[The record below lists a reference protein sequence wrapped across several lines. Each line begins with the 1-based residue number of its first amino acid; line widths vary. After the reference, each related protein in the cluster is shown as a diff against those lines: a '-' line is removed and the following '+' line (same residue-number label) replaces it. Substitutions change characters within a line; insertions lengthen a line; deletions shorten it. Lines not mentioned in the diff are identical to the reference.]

1 MNDTELRKQ
10 QILDLSESL
19 DFNDLKSLANTFNN
33 IIERE
38 KVNIKDEMF
47 NLFDSYENCEDIIDD
62 LRSQESNGTI
72 TERQYDYAME
82 NWESILN
89 EWKKEQK
96 QHGNKR

>member
-1 MNDTELRKQ
+1 MEDNELRKQ

-33 IIERE
+33 IIESE
-38 KVNIKDEMF
+38 KANIKDEMF
-47 NLFDSYENCEDIIDD
+47 NLFDSEENCEDIIND
-62 LRSQESNGTI
+62 LRGQESNGSI

-82 NWESILN
+82 NWENILN

-96 QHGNKR
+96 

>member
-33 IIERE
+33 IIESE
-38 KVNIKDEMF
+38 KANIKDEMF
-47 NLFDSYENCEDIIDD
+47 NLLDSYENYEDVIND
-62 LRSQESNGTI
+62 LRGQESSGAI

-82 NWESILN
+82 NWEDILN

-96 QHGNKR
+96 

>member
-33 IIERE
+33 IIESE
-38 KVNIKDEMF
+38 KANIKDEMF
-47 NLFDSYENCEDIIDD
+47 NLLDSYENYEDVIND
-62 LRSQESNGTI
+62 LREQESSGTI

-96 QHGNKR
+96 

>member
-1 MNDTELRKQ
+1 MEDNELRKQ

-33 IIERE
+33 IIESE
-38 KVNIKDEMF
+38 KENIKDEMF
-47 NLFDSYENCEDIIDD
+47 NLFDSYENYEDIIND
-62 LRSQESNGTI
+62 LREQESNGNI

-82 NWESILN
+82 NWGNILN

-96 QHGNKR
+96 

>member
-1 MNDTELRKQ
+1 MEDNELRKQ

-33 IIERE
+33 IIEEE
-38 KVNIKDEMF
+38 KANIKDEMF
-47 NLFDSYENCEDIIDD
+47 NLFDSYENCEDIIND
-62 LRSQESNGTI
+62 LREQESNGSI

-82 NWESILN
+82 NWENILN

-96 QHGNKR
+96 

>member
-33 IIERE
+33 IIESE
-38 KVNIKDEMF
+38 KANIKDEMF
-47 NLFDSYENCEDIIDD
+47 NLLDSYENYEDVIND
-62 LRSQESNGTI
+62 LREQESSGTI
-72 TERQYDYAME
+72 TERQYNYAME
-82 NWESILN
+82 NWENILN

-96 QHGNKR
+96 

>member
-1 MNDTELRKQ
+1 MNDNELRKQ

-33 IIERE
+33 IIESE
-38 KVNIKDEMF
+38 KANIKDEVF
-47 NLFDSYENCEDIIDD
+47 NLLDSYENYEDIIND
-62 LRSQESNGTI
+62 LREQESNGSI

-82 NWESILN
+82 NWENILN

-96 QHGNKR
+96 